1 MEIQHSMRD
10 GCLVLSFTGGIDL
23 LSVSAVQR
31 TVLKTS
37 ATPVSS
43 GPRSGA
49 VRSVKPIRPWPCSG
63 SNETR

>member
-37 ATPVSS
+37 ATPSPAAQGRVPS
-43 GPRSGA
+43 GR
-49 VRSVKPIRPWPCSG
+49 
-63 SNETR
+63 